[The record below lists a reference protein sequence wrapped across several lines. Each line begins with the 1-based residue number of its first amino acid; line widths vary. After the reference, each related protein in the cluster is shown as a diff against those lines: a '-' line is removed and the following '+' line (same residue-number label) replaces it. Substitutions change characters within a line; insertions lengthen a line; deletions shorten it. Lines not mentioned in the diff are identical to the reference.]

1 VRFGRTKGGKGPVAL
16 ALLLVLFLGPLFT
29 ASGSE
34 PSRATVFQVAG
45 VLDATQN
52 YDPHTGNY
60 SGLFPM
66 LVSNTG
72 DTVGDGTLTVTGL
85 PTGWTWTFVEG
96 QGILASVPPG
106 SVIRTTVHIEA
117 WAPPPGDYPFQV
129 RIDPGPAI
137 VPFTAKVPFLGALE
151 LACTPTA
158 EGGVSFLASVNVTVT
173 NLANGPDSFNIV
185 VFLPSTDWSY
195 DTNGPLTSP
204 VLGISGRYTWSFS
217 IRVPYSAEA
226 TTNGRPGHRAWFKV
240 VSRTDPGTMAMNST
254 NITVLQHRAIYLSFK
269 DTSYTQDTPG
279 SVVTLK
285 AILENGGNA
294 PEKATLTAQVP
305 AGWTCQKSSTAVRD
319 LEQFERITVALYV
332 MPGPDA
338 SSGRYSVSFKVTTA
352 GTPLTASTSASVVIP
367 DLSGLSLTGASQY
380 GPDPL
385 PGGDVKVDFT
395 LRNGGNHVELVE
407 LSATDVPSGWAI
419 SVSPSL
425 VSLPPWG
432 RTQAQATV
440 HVSGDPLGSLSGTHG
455 FGLAARSLFTRANAT
470 LVAHVDV
477 AATAGLQLYPEVPIW
492 AFDPMVDPEPVYIFR
507 LRNTGNVQVTAD
519 LRYTSLEGQ
528 VGWLQPSRA
537 AITVAPGDIGSFTAD
552 VVAPRDAMPGDYGF
566 SVIAT
571 TKEAGGATAVASIGL
586 TVLEADV
593 MVASFQGRGPGGPG
607 WSSGPSITTGQELEA
622 VVWLRDLGTD
632 PLNTVQLSIFVDG
645 KFLSTRNVT
654 APRMG
659 SSAVW
664 GVAFKLHPGQGSHN
678 ISVRAS
684 APGERNTE
692 DNEASMR
699 IYVAPVPLPVKETAA
714 VAGTAFTAT
723 ALLVAVILVNE
734 GWKFKALL
742 LFVVPLYTRIRPEA
756 TLDNFTRGR
765 IYGYVEANPGEHYN
779 AIKKALALPNGSL
792 AHHLDMLIREG
803 YVRFEAD
810 GNYKRFYP
818 SRMRLPAD
826 GRLQASRP
834 TRIQEIIL
842 EAVREVPGIS
852 QREISR
858 TLNLSPSTIN
868 YHIRVMATNGL
879 LRLER
884 GLGRTRC
891 HLGDRAP
898 PEGTDPDVSVEE
910 GPEP

>member
-1 VRFGRTKGGKGPVAL
+1 MV
-16 ALLLVLFLGPLFT
+16 LLLGPFFT
-29 ASGSE
+29 ASGAE

-45 VLDATQN
+45 LLNATQD

-60 SGLFPM
+60 SGLFRL
-66 LVSNTG
+66 LVNNTG
-72 DTVGDGTLTVTGL
+72 DKTGDGALTVTGL
-85 PTGWTWTFVEG
+85 PAGWTWTFVEG
-96 QGILASVPPG
+96 QGILASVPPS
-106 SVIRTTVHIEA
+106 SVIRVTVLIEA
-117 WAPPPGDYPFQV
+117 WAPLPGDYPFQV
-129 RIDPGPAI
+129 RVDPGPAI
-137 VPFTAKVPFLGALE
+137 VPFTSKVPFLSALE

-158 EGGVSFLASVNVTVT
+158 EGGVSSAASVNVTVT
-173 NLANGPDSFNIV
+173 NLANGPDSFSIG
-185 VFLPSTDWSY
+185 VFLPSTDWIY
-195 DTNGPLTSP
+195 DTEDPLTSP

-217 IRVPYSAEA
+217 IQIPYSAEA
-226 TTNGRPGHRAWFKV
+226 TTKGRPGHRAWFKV

-254 NITVLQHRAIYLSFK
+254 NVTVLQHRAIYLSFK
-269 DTSYTQDTPG
+269 DKSYAQETQG
-279 SVVTLK
+279 SVLTLE

-294 PEKATLTAQVP
+294 PEKVTLTAQVP
-305 AGWTCQKSSTAVRD
+305 TGWTCQIPPTAVRD
-319 LEQFERITVALYV
+319 LEQFERITVALYIS
-332 MPGPDA
+332 PGPDA
-338 SSGRYSVSFKVTTA
+338 SSGRYSVSFKATTA
-352 GTPLTASTSASVVIP
+352 GTPLSAATSATVVIP
-367 DLSGLSLTGASQY
+367 DKSGLSLTGASQY

-385 PGGDVKVDFT
+385 PGGDVKVNFT

-407 LSATDVPSGWAI
+407 LGATDVPSGWAI
-419 SVSPSL
+419 SISPSL

-432 RTQAQATV
+432 QAQAQATV
-440 HVSGDPLGSLSGTHG
+440 LVGGDPLGSLSGAHG
-455 FGLAARSLFTRANAT
+455 FGLAARSLFTGANAT
-470 LVAHVDV
+470 LVAHVNIE
-477 AATAGLQLYPEVPIW
+477 ATASLQLYPEVPIW
-492 AFDPMVDPEPVYIFR
+492 AFDPMVGPAPVYIFR

-519 LRYTSLEGQ
+519 LGYTSLDGHA
-528 VGWLQPSRA
+528 GWLQPSRA

-552 VVAPRDAMPGDYGF
+552 VIAPRDAMPGDYGF
-566 SVIAT
+566 SVMAT
-571 TKEAGGATAVASIGL
+571 TKEAGGATAVADIGL

-593 MVASFQGRGPGGPG
+593 EVAAFQGRGPGGLG
-607 WSSGPSITTGQELEA
+607 WSSEPRTTAGQELEA
-622 VVWLRDLGTD
+622 VAWLRDLGTD
-632 PLNTVQLSIFVDG
+632 PLSTVQLSIFVDG
-645 KFLSTRNVT
+645 KFLSSRTVT

-659 SSAVW
+659 NSAVW
-664 GVAFKLHPGQGSHN
+664 GVTFKLHPGQGSHN

-684 APGERNTE
+684 APGERNTQ

-699 IYVAPVPLPVKETAA
+699 IYVAPVPLPVRETAA
-714 VAGTAFTAT
+714 AAGTAITAT
-723 ALLVAVILVNE
+723 ALLVAIIMVNE

-756 TLDNFTRGR
+756 ALDNFTRGR

-826 GRLQASRP
+826 GSLQASRP

-842 EAVREVPGIS
+842 NAVREEPGIS

-858 TLNLSPSTIN
+858 VLNLSPSTIN

-884 GLGRTRC
+884 SLGRTRC
-891 HLGDRAP
+891 HLGDKAP
-898 PEGTDPDVSVEE
+898 PEGTDADVSVEE
-910 GPEP
+910 GPEL